1 MTPSKLKQLRS
12 TAVAVEAQ
20 TTALD
25 IAGTD
30 AAVAKGEL
38 LDAVIDA
45 IRPALRAICSQ
56 VALACAFTA
65 EGTTTEPAPWRGVHL
80 MGDGPWLTD
89 RKTSPDGIRG
99 RWGGDRLVLR
109 DDGQLVTLR
118 YQGPWTSVKGEVSKW
133 TAEAAPTDA
142 VSAAARWDLDVIIGA
157 LSDAVM
163 AQANGA
169 APERTAQLRESAE
182 RIRAHVVLVQSWR

>member
-1 MTPSKLKQLRS
+1 VTPSKLKQLRS

-30 AAVAKGEL
+30 AAMAKGEL

-56 VALACAFTA
+56 VALAGTFSA
-65 EGTTTEPAPWRGVHL
+65 EGTTTEPASWRAVHL
-80 MGDGPWLTD
+80 AGDGPRLTD
-89 RKTSPDGIRG
+89 RRMSPDGLRG
-99 RWGGDRLVLR
+99 HWGGDRLVLR
-109 DDGQLVTLR
+109 ADGQLLILCH
-118 YQGPWTSVKGEVSKW
+118 QGPWTSVPGEVSRW
-133 TAEAAPTDA
+133 TAEATSTDA
-142 VSAAARWDLDVIIGA
+142 QTAAARWNLDTILGS

-163 AQANGA
+163 AHANGA

-182 RIRAHVVLVQSWR
+182 RIRALVVLVQSWR